1 VSDLTIN
8 RPGVADIGL
17 IDAAIGDSVIRDVG
31 LVRGSITG
39 GAGTGGLLGSNTTGT
54 ISDNYATGAIDS
66 SYAKGT
72 TSSGECSSRP

>member
-39 GAGTGGLLGSNTTGT
+39 GLLGSNTTGT
-54 ISDNYATGAIDS
+54 ISDNYATGAIES

-72 TSSGECSSRP
+72 TSSGGCSSRP